1 MVQCVAV
8 VVAVAVL
15 HQPAFLFKPYSSPGG
30 ALLAELNGEA
40 SAHMRGDGRDQCAL
54 LVDFC

>member
-1 MVQCVAV
+1 VVVAV

>member
-1 MVQCVAV
+1 M

-15 HQPAFLFKPYSSPGG
+15 NQPAFLFKPYSSPGG
-30 ALLAELNGEA
+30 ALFAELNGKA
-40 SAHMRGDGRDQCAL
+40 PAHMGGDGRDQCAL